1 MVVPGSSFSQPLRLL
16 PPLCCVNQTSAL
28 SIALLPSCI
37 TRISASS
44 AQQAPTIM
52 SFFTTPSSF
61 FFVLSLLQLPP
72 LTPFPPLHVLVSAL
86 ASAATATAIQG
97 QRIGIWL
104 ANLSRLNGFRFSSLL
119 LLIHGHSL
127 LQNLSS
133 HLTARTEELP
143 SFRPCLTS
151 LWTIPFP
158 MQCHATNT
166 LGLSFKATE
175 IFFF

>member
-61 FFVLSLLQLPP
+61 FFVLPLLRLPP
-72 LTPFPPLHVLVSAL
+72 PTPFPPLHVLVSTF
-86 ASAATATAIQG
+86 ASVSTATAIQG
-97 QRIGIWL
+97 RRIGTWL

-119 LLIHGHSL
+119 PLIHGHSV

-143 SFRPCLTS
+143 SFRSAS
-151 LWTIPFP
+151 LPSGQFP
-158 MQCHATNT
+158 SLGNVMQQTR
-166 LGLSFKATE
+166 
-175 IFFF
+175 

>member
-1 MVVPGSSFSQPLRLL
+1 
-16 PPLCCVNQTSAL
+16 
-28 SIALLPSCI
+28 
-37 TRISASS
+37 
-44 AQQAPTIM
+44 M